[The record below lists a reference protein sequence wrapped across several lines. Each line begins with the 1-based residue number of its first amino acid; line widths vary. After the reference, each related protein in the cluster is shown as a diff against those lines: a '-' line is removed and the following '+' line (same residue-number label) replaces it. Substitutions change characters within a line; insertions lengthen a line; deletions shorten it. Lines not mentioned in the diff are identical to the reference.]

1 MNNLASEKNKIK
13 NRLEILR
20 KEKGE
25 TQDQV
30 AKKVGVSK
38 RTYIYWEKGERQI
51 KPDKAKELAKHFG
64 VSVGYLLG
72 YEDKVKKE
80 FYKQLDLYNLD
91 EFRKFRIKLNI
102 ELSLLNGILDNDYE
116 KISDKV
122 SYLNNFVD
130 KELKRGMENECLEP
144 QELQELFEL
153 RNVASY
159 FTSLVETLEQL
170 QYNLKKLL
178 EDTGKDT

>member
-1 MNNLASEKNKIK
+1 M
-13 NRLEILR
+13 NRLRQLR
-20 KEKGE
+20 KENNYSQEDIAKAVNISVKTVSRWENGE
-25 TQDQV
+25 T
-30 AKKVGVSK
+30 
-38 RTYIYWEKGERQI
+38 TI
-51 KPDKAKELAKHFG
+51 KQDKAEELADYFG

-178 EDTGKDT
+178 EDTG

>member
-1 MNNLASEKNKIK
+1 MNKL
-13 NRLEILR
+13 RQLR
-20 KEKGE
+20 KENNYSQEDIAKAVNISVKTVSRWENGE
-25 TQDQV
+25 TTI
-30 AKKVGVSK
+30 KK
-38 RTYIYWEKGERQI
+38 
-51 KPDKAKELAKHFG
+51 DKAQALADHFG

-122 SYLNNFVD
+122 SYLNNFAD

>member
-1 MNNLASEKNKIK
+1 MNKLKT
-13 NRLEILR
+13 LR
-20 KEKGE
+20 KENNL
-25 TQDQV
+25 TQEEL
-30 AKKVGVSK
+30 AKKIGVNL
-38 RTYIYWEKGERQI
+38 RTLQKWENGESSIRT
-51 KPDKAKELAKHFG
+51 KNAEKLAKHFG

-122 SYLNNFVD
+122 SYLNNFAD
-130 KELKRGMENECLEP
+130 KELKR
-144 QELQELFEL
+144 
-153 RNVASY
+153 
-159 FTSLVETLEQL
+159 
-170 QYNLKKLL
+170 
-178 EDTGKDT
+178 

>member
-1 MNNLASEKNKIK
+1 MNKLK
-13 NRLEILR
+13 ILR
-20 KEKGE
+20 KENNL
-25 TQDQV
+25 TQD
-30 AKKVGVSK
+30 
-38 RTYIYWEKGERQI
+38 
-51 KPDKAKELAKHFG
+51 ELAKKIGVNLRTLQKWENGESSIREKNAKKLAEHFG

-72 YEDKVKKE
+72 YEDKVTKE

-116 KISDKV
+116 KISDEV
-122 SYLNNFVD
+122 SYLNNFAD

>member
-1 MNNLASEKNKIK
+1 MNKLKE
-13 NRLEILR
+13 LR
-20 KEKGE
+20 KERNLTQKELSVETGIPYRTIQRWENGE
-25 TQDQV
+25 T
-30 AKKVGVSK
+30 
-38 RTYIYWEKGERQI
+38 TI
-51 KPDKAKELAKHFG
+51 KQDKAQELADHFG

-130 KELKRGMENECLEP
+130 KELKSGMENECLEP

>member
-1 MNNLASEKNKIK
+1 
-13 NRLEILR
+13 
-20 KEKGE
+20 GE
-25 TQDQV
+25 T
-30 AKKVGVSK
+30 
-38 RTYIYWEKGERQI
+38 TI
-51 KPDKAKELAKHFG
+51 KQDKAQELADHFG

-116 KISDKV
+116 KISDKA
-122 SYLNNFVD
+122 SYLNNFAD

>member
-1 MNNLASEKNKIK
+1 NKL
-13 NRLEILR
+13 RQLR
-20 KEKGE
+20 KENNYSQEDIAKAVNISVKTVSRWENGE
-25 TQDQV
+25 T
-30 AKKVGVSK
+30 
-38 RTYIYWEKGERQI
+38 TI
-51 KPDKAKELAKHFG
+51 KQDKAQELADHFG

-122 SYLNNFVD
+122 SYLNNFAD

>member
-1 MNNLASEKNKIK
+1 MNKL
-13 NRLEILR
+13 RQLR
-20 KEKGE
+20 KENNYSQEDIAKAVNISVKTVSRWENGE
-25 TQDQV
+25 T
-30 AKKVGVSK
+30 
-38 RTYIYWEKGERQI
+38 TI
-51 KPDKAKELAKHFG
+51 KQDKAQELADHFG

-122 SYLNNFVD
+122 SYLNNFAD